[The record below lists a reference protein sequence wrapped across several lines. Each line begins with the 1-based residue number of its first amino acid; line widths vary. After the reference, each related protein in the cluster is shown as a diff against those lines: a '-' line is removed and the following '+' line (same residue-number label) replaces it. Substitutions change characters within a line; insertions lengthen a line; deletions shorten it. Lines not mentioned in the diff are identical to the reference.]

1 MKSRRE
7 QRLNSEFRK
16 EIYDI
21 ITNRLL
27 LTSGVEMFTVTEVDV
42 SPDIKNAKVYIS
54 IYSTSEEKK
63 SETFEKIKK
72 ASGEIRKCL
81 AKTMKTRTVPFLVFY
96 EDSSSSYGEKIDKIL
111 STITY
116 GENNE
121 DN

>member
-21 ITNRLL
+21 IANKLL
-27 LTSGVEMFTVTEVDV
+27 LTGLVEMFTVTEVDT
-42 SPDIKNAKVYIS
+42 SPDLKNAKVYIS

-63 SETFEKIKK
+63 KETFEKIKK

>member
-42 SPDIKNAKVYIS
+42 SPDLKNAKVYIS